1 MLDRL
6 SRARCVMRPA
16 LGLLA
21 ALAAA
26 HGLPAQAH
34 ITLAEPEALAGS
46 GYRAVFKVGHG
57 CEGSAIRELVVH
69 VPEGVR
75 GAKPMP
81 KPGWTLTVETEPLA
95 EPYSWHG
102 RTVREDVRRIRWSGG
117 PLEDA
122 HYDEFIAVVRL
133 PETPGRLH
141 WRVTQRC
148 LVGEIDWAE
157 VPAPGQDRR
166 ALKAPA
172 AWLDLR
178 PAPRPVAAPAAPAGP
193 GAAAPPAAQHAH

>member
-1 MLDRL
+1 MLQA
-6 SRARCVMRPA
+6 SFRARRALRPA

-21 ALAAA
+21 VLAAVQAPPVRA
-26 HGLPAQAH
+26 HV
-34 ITLAEPEALAGS
+34 TLAEPEALAGS

-57 CEGSAIRELVVH
+57 CEGSAIRELIVH

-81 KPGWTLTVETEPLA
+81 KPGWALTVEKEPLA

-117 PLEDA
+117 PLDDA
-122 HYDEFIAVVRL
+122 HYDEFVAVVRL
-133 PETPGRLH
+133 PEVPGRLH

-148 LVGEIDWAE
+148 LLGEIDWAE

-178 PAPRPVAAPAAPAGP
+178 PAPAPAPAAAS
-193 GAAAPPAAQHAH
+193 ATVHAH